1 MSRRSHGS
9 GEAGPPANPIATD
22 ASRATVA
29 GIDLGPAI
37 DRLEPGSPLVL
48 NDGML
53 ITDGGHL
60 VMTHYV
66 DVGLTKST
74 QRPLAVVKAIES
86 RFGLEHA
93 ATMRLSAPPRFRD
106 YGETLIHDDQ
116 EGRAARQQM
125 TREEP
130 RDTSDIAREQE
141 RALDA
146 LGVNNVTINHS
157 EDGAVHTQSEAL
169 SFGSSS
175 WIYCT
180 SVLPLPDQRDSWRR
194 SLPATYDHESVI
206 RQPIKL
212 AQALGAMFADQ
223 VGPHAKGGRFTH
235 NNSIESLHESQI
247 VMHGPVW
254 YTDGVYGFLKQF
266 ESHRL
271 YSMFRLFVKDRAYQA
286 QQEYRFVLHCETSV
300 EAHTLDLRFSGMLRD
315 SLAPPIRS
323 SAVDFQTDGEESGRL
338 TVSEDKPGLL
348 TTRKTKQSSN
358 RKRWTREINGVV
370 AEKGATVTEQLVE
383 LTIAAPDGPV
393 TSNTVRIEE
402 QNTTERE
409 IEGFSAESETST
421 RTRIY
426 RIDDVNALDEFFTLG
441 ERNQTEE
448 LLAAAAR
455 PFTDFTA
462 LPTEVSAALT
472 KLAQQ
477 APSLHAQNDVKAM
490 SACWNTIWAICNLYE
505 AFGDIVKSVEI
516 EHDEYVAIELKPP
529 PGTSAEGKLLVG
541 PHGTYAYLLSSEG
554 KRTPGHGGDETRM
567 FVFPD
572 EQTRLD
578 FEAAGWV
585 PDAEDLEIP
594 ST

>member
-1 MSRRSHGS
+1 M
-9 GEAGPPANPIATD
+9 
-22 ASRATVA
+22 A

-37 DRLEPGSPLVL
+37 DRLDPGGPLVL
-48 NDGML
+48 NDGIL

-66 DVGLTKST
+66 DIGLTKSP
-74 QRPLAVVKAIES
+74 QRPLALVKAIDS
-86 RFGLEHA
+86 RYGLEHA
-93 ATMRLSAPPRFRD
+93 ARMRLSTPPRFRD
-106 YGETLIHDDQ
+106 FGETLIQDDQ
-116 EGRAARQQM
+116 EGRAVRQEK
-125 TREEP
+125 TREAP
-130 RDTSDIAREQE
+130 RDTSGITREQE
-141 RALDA
+141 RALQA
-146 LGVNNVTINHS
+146 LGVNNVTIDHS
-157 EDGAVHTQSEAL
+157 EDGTVHTQSEAL

-180 SVLPLPDQRDSWRR
+180 SVLPLPDQRDAWRR

-212 AQALGAMFADQ
+212 AQALGAMFVDQ
-223 VGPHAKGGRFTH
+223 VGPQAKGGHFTH
-235 NNSIESLHESQI
+235 HNSIKSLHESQM

-254 YTDGVYGFLKQF
+254 YTVDVYGFLKQF

-271 YSMFRLFVKDRAYQA
+271 YGMFRLFVKDRTYQA

-300 EAHTLDLRFSGMLRD
+300 EAHTLDLRVSGMLRD

-323 SAVDFQTDGEESGRL
+323 SAVDFETDGEESGRL
-338 TVSEDKPGLL
+338 TVSEGKPGLM

-358 RKRWTREINGVV
+358 RKRWTRTINGIV
-370 AEKGATVTEQLVE
+370 AEKGTTVTEQLVE
-383 LTIAAPDGPV
+383 LTIAAPADGPA

-402 QNTTERE
+402 QESHEQE
-409 IEGFSAESETST
+409 IEGIATESVTSA

-426 RIDDVNALDEFFTLG
+426 RIDDVNALDEFFTLE
-441 ERNQTEE
+441 ERDQTEE

-455 PFTDFTA
+455 PLADFRA

-477 APSLHAQNDVKAM
+477 APSLRAQNDVMAM
-490 SACWNTIWAICNLYE
+490 SACRNSIWAICNLYE
-505 AFGDIVKSVEI
+505 AYGDIVKSVAI
-516 EHDEYVAIELKPP
+516 ERDEFVAIELKPP
-529 PGTSAEGKLLVG
+529 PDTSAEGTLLVG

-554 KRTPGHGGDETRM
+554 KRTPGHGGDQTRT

-572 EQTRLD
+572 EQTQLD
-578 FEAAGWV
+578 FEAFGWV
-585 PDAEDLEIP
+585 PAGDATETP
-594 ST
+594 SS